1 MLLVVSLVAALSLL
15 DCTFAATSHLL
26 RVPPPTSARL
36 GSRQFLQ
43 SVALGSGTVNSTT
56 SSTQNSAIVPV
67 ALTSDQ
73 QSVHVQLLQRSY
85 RLTFYRSYYTVIQ
98 AGNASFRVALDTASS
113 DLWLVSSGCSAK
125 PCTSVPKY
133 QLGYKSPSFVSVHQN
148 QTVFNTSFADG
159 TSMFC
164 FP

>member
-26 RVPPPTSARL
+26 RVRPPTSARL

-43 SVALGSGTVNSTT
+43 SVALGSGAVNSTT

-73 QSVHVQLLQRSY
+73 QSVHVQLLQRY
-85 RLTFYRSYYTVIQ
+85 RALAMCPTIEV
-98 AGNASFRVALDTASS
+98 GGCASTIWQCVTKLNILQKERGRQDVVLIDVEESNLS
-113 DLWLVSSGCSAK
+113 KLEC
-125 PCTSVPKY
+125 P
-133 QLGYKSPSFVSVHQN
+133 
-148 QTVFNTSFADG
+148 
-159 TSMFC
+159 
-164 FP
+164 